1 MLTHHH
7 RFHGHGSLRYLYQN
21 GDAVRSRVMTV
32 KYITN
37 PRRKHSRFAVVISK
51 KVLKSAVRRNRV
63 RRRVYEVIRAEL
75 PVLKDNHD
83 VAIIIVF
90 HCSVCFIHNYNR
102 GGIRLWKSLPL
113 FSVSLP

>member
-1 MLTHHH
+1 MLTHRH

-21 GDAVRSRVMTV
+21 GDAARSRVMTV

-51 KVLKSAVRRNRV
+51 KVLKLAVRRNRV

-75 PVLKDNHD
+75 PMLKDNHD
-83 VAIIIVF
+83 VAIIIVTADF
-90 HCSVCFIHNYNR
+90 LHMEYTAIQNEIKR
-102 GGIRLWKSLPL
+102 L
-113 FSVSLP
+113 FSQANLYK